1 MCMLYTD
8 LSLKN
13 MYRALEAVFRN
24 ARAVNPTRLRL
35 PCLLNHRCSTTPF
48 TPDNATTRSEEELK
62 RFNPLEIQMLSRSLH
77 DQVFHGEMETY
88 DAEMVK
94 KCQQHLEE
102 HNLWNK
108 SGTVL
113 PEVDFELPPLLG
125 SNIDEHFRN
134 IAEEQSRPHFEKAQM
149 LAELTL
155 SAIPDEWS
163 YSPGWTKYVY
173 TDEGLVTSPV
183 DVPQEDALIFDVE
196 VCMNEGPFPVI
207 AVAASPKAW

>member
-1 MCMLYTD
+1 
-8 LSLKN
+8 
-13 MYRALEAVFRN
+13 
-24 ARAVNPTRLRL
+24 
-35 PCLLNHRCSTTPF
+35 
-48 TPDNATTRSEEELK
+48 
-62 RFNPLEIQMLSRSLH
+62 
-77 DQVFHGEMETY
+77 METY
-88 DAEMVK
+88 DSEMVK
-94 KCQQHLEE
+94 KCQQHLEV
-102 HNLWNK
+102 HNLWKK
-108 SGTVL
+108 SGTAL
-113 PEVDFELPPLLG
+113 PEVEFELPPLLG

-134 IAEEQSRPHFEKAQM
+134 IAEEQSRPYFEKAQM

-207 AVAASPKAW
+207 AVAASPTAW

>member
-1 MCMLYTD
+1 
-8 LSLKN
+8 
-13 MYRALEAVFRN
+13 MYRVLEAVFRN
-24 ARAVNPTRLRL
+24 ARTVKPTRLRF
-35 PCLLNHRCSTTPF
+35 PCLSSDGCSTKTF
-48 TPDNATTRSEEELK
+48 TPDNATASSEEAELK
-62 RFNPLEIQMLSRSLH
+62 RFNPLEIQMLSSSLH
-77 DQVFHGEMETY
+77 DQVFQGKVETY

-94 KCQQHLEE
+94 KCQQHLEV

-134 IAEEQSRPHFEKAQM
+134 IAEEQSRPYFEKAQM
-149 LAELTL
+149 LANVTL

-163 YSPGWTKYVY
+163 YSAGWTKYAY

-207 AVAASPKAW
+207 AVAASPTAW

>member
-1 MCMLYTD
+1 
-8 LSLKN
+8 
-13 MYRALEAVFRN
+13 MYRVLEAVFRN
-24 ARAVNPTRLRL
+24 ARTVKPTRLRF
-35 PCLLNHRCSTTPF
+35 PCPSSYGCSTKTF
-48 TPDNATTRSEEELK
+48 TPDNAPAISEEEELK
-62 RFNPLEIQMLSRSLH
+62 RFNPLEIQMLSSSLH
-77 DQVFHGEMETY
+77 DQVFQGKVETY

-94 KCQQHLEE
+94 KCQQHLEV

-125 SNIDEHFRN
+125 SNINEHFRN
-134 IAEEQSRPHFEKAQM
+134 IAEEQSRPYFKKAQM
-149 LAELTL
+149 LADVTL
-155 SAIPDEWS
+155 STIPDEWS
-163 YSPGWTKYVY
+163 YSAGWTKYVY

-207 AVAASPKAW
+207 AVAASPTAW